1 MGARQRLNSI
11 HINIA
16 VVISAIIG
24 LACQSWAVFFVC
36 CLVLI
41 GLGVHSGDIRPNRRR

>member
-11 HINIA
+11 HIHIA
-16 VVISAIIG
+16 IAISAMIG
-24 LACQSWAVFFVC
+24 LACQSWTVFLLS

-41 GLGVHSGDIRPNRRR
+41 GVGIHSGDIRPNRRR

>member
-1 MGARQRLNSI
+1 MGARQRLNSM
-11 HINIA
+11 HVNIA
-16 VVISAIIG
+16 IAISALIG
-24 LACQSWAVFFVC
+24 LACQSWTVFFLS